1 MCDPLS
7 AATET
12 DKQSEGSDTCVSVTD
27 VANDCEQLS
36 VNKVVMLTDNGA
48 NRSENCCDSGIVLVM
63 FRQFEDDGSENV
75 HVKNN
80 ENIPQSAELNAENLG
95 GAILHTVAQTVAHQN
110 TENGSSNRR
119 RRRKKRRPPCDNIK
133 EKRMIVAAAAPVAVC
148 EVADDL
154 SYIPRE
160 RLSSY
165 SSLSSNS
172 DSNEDNE
179 ISDKSRVKRTYYFT
193 SRDDRDVRSDGDGRI
208 ESNSEIKKEHDEI
221 VTSEKEEECC
231 ESGVAASDG
240 NTPAA
245 GDDQTDGSSSSRCS
259 SDTED
264 DHADGHF
271 SAVFVV
277 NSSTDGEES
286 DAEAAAVRLTKFQAL
301 PEDDL
306 MTAAENYAVGTEST
320 EPLSTNEDG
329 RVDTRLDTRKDKLSV
344 FEDSKGVVGVMLL
357 SHRVFLDG
365 EVPVH
370 SEQTVHESECVELET
385 VQ

>member
-1 MCDPLS
+1 
-7 AATET
+7 
-12 DKQSEGSDTCVSVTD
+12 
-27 VANDCEQLS
+27 
-36 VNKVVMLTDNGA
+36 
-48 NRSENCCDSGIVLVM
+48 
-63 FRQFEDDGSENV
+63 
-75 HVKNN
+75 
-80 ENIPQSAELNAENLG
+80 
-95 GAILHTVAQTVAHQN
+95 
-110 TENGSSNRR
+110 
-119 RRRKKRRPPCDNIK
+119 
-133 EKRMIVAAAAPVAVC
+133 MIVAAAAPVAVC